1 LLANAKSSP
10 LKHAVR
16 AQEILARPHVKLDN
30 MVQHIPTV
38 AALCDSMAPEVKEQ
52 VELQIKYEGY
62 IAKEQDMAERLGKLD
77 HLLIPPD
84 LDFQLLTSL
93 SYEGRQ
99 KLSARKPNTLGEASR
114 ISGVSPSDLS
124 VLMVYLGR

>member
-1 LLANAKSSP
+1 
-10 LKHAVR
+10 
-16 AQEILARPHVKLDN
+16 
-30 MVQHIPTV
+30 MT
-38 AALCDSMAPEVKEQ
+38 EQ

-62 IAKEQDMAERLGKLD
+62 IAKEQEMADRLGKLD
-77 HLLIPPD
+77 HLQIPSD
-84 LDFQLLTSL
+84 MDFQRLTSL

-99 KLSARKPNTLGEASR
+99 KLSDRKPKTLGEASR